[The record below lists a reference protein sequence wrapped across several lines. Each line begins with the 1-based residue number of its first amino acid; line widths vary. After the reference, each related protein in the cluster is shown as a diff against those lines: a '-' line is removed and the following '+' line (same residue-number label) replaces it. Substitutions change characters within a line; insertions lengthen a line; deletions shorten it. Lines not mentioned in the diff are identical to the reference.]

1 LEEENLKLIKEK
13 EDEIENLKTNYE
25 NTIAELEKKN

>member
-13 EDEIENLKTNYE
+13 EDEIKDLKTKYE